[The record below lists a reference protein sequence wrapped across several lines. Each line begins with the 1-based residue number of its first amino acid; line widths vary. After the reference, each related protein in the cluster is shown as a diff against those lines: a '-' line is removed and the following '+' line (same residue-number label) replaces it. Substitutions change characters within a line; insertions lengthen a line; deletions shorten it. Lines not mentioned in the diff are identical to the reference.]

1 MDQYISYHKQPYSK
15 YLGIR
20 DFNHKF
26 GTSIPE
32 HEDYEKYFQHTL
44 STARRAQGP
53 DEFLLAKL
61 ATQEE
66 FEQLGMM
73 GDMKDWA
80 KKKAKQAKEKGKKII
95 KNVAEA
101 AEAVINTTKE
111 TSLDDL
117 LSEPEEVEAE
127 YDEPKSITSEKKQIT
142 DIVMS
147 ASEDSDAYSQ
157 DMKHL
162 IRFKNTALPLRD
174 QLLKGRP
181 RYLKAIKAYLKGDK
195 TAEIKMSFREKNKL
209 VKIADLNPKRDSLKA
224 LLRSE
229 PGDVRVVECL

>member
-1 MDQYISYHKQPYSK
+1 MVQYISYHKQPYSK
-15 YLGIR
+15 FLGIR
-20 DFNHKF
+20 DFNQKF

-32 HEDYEKYFQHTL
+32 HEAYENYFQHTL

-66 FEQLGMM
+66 FEEVGW
-73 GDMKDWA
+73 KDYA
-80 KKKAKQAKEKGKKII
+80 KKKAKQAKEKMKKAGK
-95 KNVAEA
+95 
-101 AEAVINTTKE
+101 AVVGGLEIVSGSKE

>member
-15 YLGIR
+15 FLGIR
-20 DFNHKF
+20 DFNQKF

-32 HEDYEKYFQHTL
+32 HEAYENYFQHTL

-66 FEQLGMM
+66 FEEVGW
-73 GDMKDWA
+73 KDYA
-80 KKKAKQAKEKGKKII
+80 KKKAKQAKEKMKKAGK
-95 KNVAEA
+95 
-101 AEAVINTTKE
+101 AVVGGLEIVSGSKE